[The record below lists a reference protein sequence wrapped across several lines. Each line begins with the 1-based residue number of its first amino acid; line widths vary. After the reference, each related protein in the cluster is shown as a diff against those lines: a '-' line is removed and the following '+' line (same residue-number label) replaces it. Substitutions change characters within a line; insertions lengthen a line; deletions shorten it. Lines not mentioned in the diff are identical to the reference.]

1 MIDAKEEQAFSASI
15 AELSNIGVT
24 IDGSSFAYQNL
35 KCVGK
40 RLNSLEDIV
49 AFKDVQQI
57 DLSFNAIREVG
68 PLSELPFILNL
79 NLASNN
85 IDSIA
90 EWGKDVMP
98 YLLQLDL
105 RNNRFSTFPSLFLP
119 SLKSLSFATNKITDC
134 RNFTG
139 HPSLMKLNL
148 SENRITNSVGIAN
161 LPNLTELDLSG
172 NSLTELDGLSGIPL
186 LQSLDLASN
195 SLEGISASWLGYPF
209 LMSLNLSQNKIKD
222 LKSLAVIVPLSRL
235 KSLDITD
242 NPFTT
247 AEGVDDVRAEML
259 IFHGGLESINCAP
272 VTDEGR
278 EAAKE
283 LHAKRLEEEQRR
295 LQEQA
300 EAEVAAAAAVQDQ

>member
-1 MIDAKEEQAFSASI
+1 
-15 AELSNIGVT
+15 
-24 IDGSSFAYQNL
+24 
-35 KCVGK
+35 
-40 RLNSLEDIV
+40 
-49 AFKDVQQI
+49 
-57 DLSFNAIREVG
+57 
-68 PLSELPFILNL
+68 
-79 NLASNN
+79 
-85 IDSIA
+85 
-90 EWGKDVMP
+90 
-98 YLLQLDL
+98 
-105 RNNRFSTFPSLFLP
+105 
-119 SLKSLSFATNKITDC
+119 
-134 RNFTG
+134 
-139 HPSLMKLNL
+139 MKLNL

-161 LPNLTELDLSG
+161 LPNLTELDLSR

-222 LKSLAVIVPLSRL
+222 LKSLEVIVPLSRL
-235 KSLDITD
+235 KILDITD
-242 NPFTT
+242 NPFAT
-247 AEGVDDVRAEML
+247 AEAVDDVRAEML

-283 LHAKRLEEEQRR
+283 LHTKRLEEEQRR